1 MKNKEE
7 ETAKNSMLLES
18 NKVDSSEQDND
29 TIISNK
35 LISRIVDRRLMSA
48 RQKRISHKEKQ
59 FSDDLVIVKSKI
71 NIRI

>member
-7 ETAKNSMLLES
+7 ETAKNSILLES

-71 NIRI
+71 

>member
-7 ETAKNSMLLES
+7 ETAKNSILLES

-48 RQKRISHKEKQ
+48 RQKRTSHKEKQ

-71 NIRI
+71 

>member
-71 NIRI
+71 

>member
-7 ETAKNSMLLES
+7 ETAKNSILLES

-59 FSDDLVIVKSKI
+59 FTDDLVIVKSKI
-71 NIRI
+71 

>member
-29 TIISNK
+29 TIISNN

-48 RQKRISHKEKQ
+48 RQKRTSHKEKQ

-71 NIRI
+71 

>member
-29 TIISNK
+29 TIISNN

-71 NIRI
+71 